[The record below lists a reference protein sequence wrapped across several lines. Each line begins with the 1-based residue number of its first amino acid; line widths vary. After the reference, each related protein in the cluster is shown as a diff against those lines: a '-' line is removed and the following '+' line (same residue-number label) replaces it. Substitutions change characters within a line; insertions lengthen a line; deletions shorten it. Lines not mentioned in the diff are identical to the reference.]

1 MKYIHCIAA
10 TLLLTIVMSC
20 HNQGK
25 NQDKAELSSLK
36 ETMSMPDKGLYTT
49 DSTAS
54 PQIVDQKRKQG
65 PADNKPAVAHTDWD
79 KKIIKNATLQLE
91 VSDGNNFY
99 ALLREKVK
107 NLGGY
112 IAQEEQTETA
122 YKLENALVIK
132 IPVDQFDNALVQLS
146 EKVEK
151 VHERRISS
159 QDVTTEFVD
168 TRSRMESKKQVRLR
182 YLDLLKQARNMEEI
196 LNVQSEINGIQEE
209 IESAAGRVE
218 YLGHAAAYS
227 TINLTYYQ
235 VLNASAAETSTP
247 SFGKRIVHSFKEGG
261 AWLSEFFIGL
271 VAIWPLLLTTFLG
284 IILFKKFRNKE
295 KTA

>member
-1 MKYIHCIAA
+1 MKYIHCFAA
-10 TLLLTIVMSC
+10 SLLLTIVMSC
-20 HNQGK
+20 HNQDK
-25 NQDKAELSSLK
+25 NEDNAKLSSLK
-36 ETMSMPDKGLYTT
+36 ETASVPDNGPYAT

-54 PQIVDQKRKQG
+54 PQKIDQKRKQD
-65 PADNKPAVAHTDWD
+65 PADNEPASAHTDWD

-91 VSDGNNFY
+91 IKDGNKFY

-132 IPVDQFDNALVQLS
+132 IPVDQFDIALLQLS
-146 EKVEK
+146 DKVEK
-151 VHERRISS
+151 VHERKISS

-168 TRSRMESKKQVRLR
+168 TRSRMESKKQVRLQ
-182 YLDLLKQARNMEEI
+182 YLDLLKQARNMEDI
-196 LNVQSEINGIQEE
+196 LNVQSAINGIQEE

-227 TINLTYYQ
+227 TINLTYFQ
-235 VLNASAAETSTP
+235 VLNASAAETPTS
-247 SFGKRIVHSFKEGG
+247 SFGNRIVHSFKEGG

-271 VAIWPLLLTTFLG
+271 VAVWPLLLITVLG
-284 IILFKKFRNKE
+284 IIFFKKFRNKP
-295 KTA
+295 KNA

>member
-1 MKYIHCIAA
+1 MKYIHCFAA
-10 TLLLTIVMSC
+10 SLLLMIAMSC
-20 HNQGK
+20 HNKGE
-25 NQDKAELSSLK
+25 NK
-36 ETMSMPDKGLYTT
+36 EMAALPAPQETNSGNNAYLA
-49 DSTAS
+49 DSIAS
-54 PQIVDQKRKQG
+54 PQKPGQKNKQVPDDKE
-65 PADNKPAVAHTDWD
+65 PAATHADWD

-91 VSDGNNFY
+91 VKEGNNFY

-122 YKLENALVIK
+122 YKMENTLVIK
-132 IPVDQFDNALVQLS
+132 VPVDQFDNALVQLS
-146 EKVEK
+146 EKAEK
-151 VHERRISS
+151 VHERKISS

-196 LNVQSEINGIQEE
+196 LQVQSEINGIQEE

-227 TINLTYYQ
+227 TINLTYFQ
-235 VLNASAAETSTP
+235 VLNASAADNSTP
-247 SFGKRIVHSFKEGG
+247 SYGKRILLSFKEGG
-261 AWLSEFFIGL
+261 AWLSELFIGL
-271 VAIWPLLLTTFLG
+271 VTIWPLLLAVAGG
-284 IILFKKFRNKE
+284 IVFYKRFRRRS
-295 KTA
+295 